1 MKIKGKILKV
11 LPVVTGNG
19 KYGNW
24 MRREIVIAQ
33 DNKYNS
39 QLCLC
44 IWDKKLV
51 FNNFSVGDDMECE
64 AELESKFNN
73 NKWFTQ
79 AVVKNYTV
87 VGRLASPEQGVNV
100 EDDSVV
106 NEEDDQDYEEY
117 DNNDS
122 SDYSR
127 AEYREMYE
135 AAFENDPQWEWNID

>member
-24 MRREIVIAQ
+24 MRREIVITQ

-51 FNNFSVGDDMECE
+51 LNNFSEGDDMECE
-64 AELESKFNN
+64 AELESKFHNGN
-73 NKWFTQ
+73 WFTQ
-79 AVVKNYTV
+79 VVVKNYIV
-87 VGRLASPEQGVNV
+87 LGKLAVPEQVIKV
-100 EDDSVV
+100 EHDSDYSSDEGYED
-106 NEEDDQDYEEY
+106 NE
-117 DNNDS
+117 S